1 MLLITNRY
9 RNDDQRVIVQL
20 TLNKYENP
28 VLLCNDMKIKG
39 NAIYEKVY
47 KAMSKPKPVEKPTTP
62 KDKDVDMEKKEE
74 PQKEE
79 PQKEEPQ
86 KEEDVDMEKKDEDVK
101 ME

>member
-1 MLLITNRY
+1 M
-9 RNDDQRVIVQL
+9 

>member
-1 MLLITNRY
+1 M
-9 RNDDQRVIVQL
+9 

-79 PQKEEPQ
+79 
-86 KEEDVDMEKKDEDVK
+86 DVDMEKKDEDVK

>member
-1 MLLITNRY
+1 
-9 RNDDQRVIVQL
+9 
-20 TLNKYENP
+20 
-28 VLLCNDMKIKG
+28 MKIKG

>member
-1 MLLITNRY
+1 
-9 RNDDQRVIVQL
+9 
-20 TLNKYENP
+20 
-28 VLLCNDMKIKG
+28 MKIKG

-47 KAMSKPKPVEKPTTP
+47 KAMSKPKPVEKPTPP

-86 KEEDVDMEKKDEDVK
+86 KEEPQKEEDVK
-101 ME
+101 RRMKMSRWNKPFCVILLFLFVPCC

>member
-1 MLLITNRY
+1 
-9 RNDDQRVIVQL
+9 
-20 TLNKYENP
+20 
-28 VLLCNDMKIKG
+28 MKIKG

-86 KEEDVDMEKKDEDVK
+86 KEEPQKEEPQKEEDVDMEKKDEDVK

>member
-1 MLLITNRY
+1 
-9 RNDDQRVIVQL
+9 
-20 TLNKYENP
+20 
-28 VLLCNDMKIKG
+28 MKIKG

-79 PQKEEPQ
+79 PQKEE
-86 KEEDVDMEKKDEDVK
+86 DVDMEKKDEDVK

>member
-1 MLLITNRY
+1 
-9 RNDDQRVIVQL
+9 
-20 TLNKYENP
+20 
-28 VLLCNDMKIKG
+28 MKIKG

-47 KAMSKPKPVEKPTTP
+47 KAMSKPKPAEKPTTP